1 MEGKRN
7 IVIVGGGII
16 GSTTAYYLTRHPK
29 FNPALHTITV
39 LEAAPAI
46 ATGASGKAG
55 GLLALWAYPECLV
68 PLSYKLHAELA
79 AEHGGIKRWGYRKLG
94 CGSIEVT
101 VSKKRLEQL
110 QQANDEGKTW
120 EKLPKQDA
128 AAKNLLEESNFP
140 SDFDYVDREIVETW
154 AEMGSPGATETA
166 QVHPH
171 HFTTSIAELARG
183 AGVHIKTNSKVTKLK
198 SSPTGV
204 EGLEYVDRKDNTS
217 NEIQEVTDIVVA
229 AGPWT
234 GVVLPQAKVEGLRA
248 HSVVYE
254 AEVSPYAVFTD
265 IELPSNYIPEHRSKM
280 GQKRKHKGRVDPEI
294 YARPFG
300 EVYACGEPDTAIPL
314 PETAD
319 QVECDESQC
328 DDIISYIGTIS
339 SVLGAAPVKAKQ
351 ACYLP
356 RHMRFGQESGP
367 LIGKTKTPGLYVASG
382 HTCWGIQ
389 NGPATG
395 KLMSE
400 FIFDGDAQSADK
412 KKRRSKSQPIR
423 QSNRLKK
430 PVNPLGNNTIAAN
443 WDKKQTLAQNYKR
456 LGLTARLKAPTGG
469 TEKTLGVK
477 EAFGPSDP
485 LSINGSGSTGK
496 ALDVARVERDADGKI
511 VRVIGR
517 APNPLDD
524 PLNELD
530 SDSEMGDG
538 NEGEEHEEW
547 GGIQENGRET
557 EVVKELI
564 QEARNPAPKKKRY
577 QSEQEREWL
586 EKLVGK
592 YGDDTRAMAKDRKLN
607 PMQQTEADIRRRINK
622 MNA

>member
-55 GLLALWAYPECLV
+55 GLLALWAYPDCLV

-79 AEHGGIKRWGYRKLG
+79 AEHDGVKRWGYRKLG

-110 QQANDEGKTW
+110 QQANGEGKTW

-128 AAKNLLEESNFP
+128 AAKGLLEESNFP

-183 AGVHIKTNSKVTKLK
+183 AGVQIKTNSKVTKLK
-198 SSPTGV
+198 SSPAGV
-204 EGLEYVDRKDNTS
+204 EGVEYLDRKDNTT

-265 IELPSNYIPEHRSKM
+265 IELPSNYIPEHRAKM

-339 SVLGAAPVKAKQ
+339 SVLGAAPIKAKQ

-367 LIGKTKTPGLYVASG
+367 LIGKTKIPGLYVASG

-400 FIFDGDAQSADK
+400 FIFDGDAQSTDK

-456 LGLTARLKAPTGG
+456 LGLTARLKGPTGG

-477 EAFGPSDP
+477 ETFGPSDP

-517 APNPLDD
+517 APNPLGD

-530 SDSEMGDG
+530 SDSEMDDG
-538 NEGEEHEEW
+538 EAEEHEEW

-557 EVVKELI
+557 EVVKSLI